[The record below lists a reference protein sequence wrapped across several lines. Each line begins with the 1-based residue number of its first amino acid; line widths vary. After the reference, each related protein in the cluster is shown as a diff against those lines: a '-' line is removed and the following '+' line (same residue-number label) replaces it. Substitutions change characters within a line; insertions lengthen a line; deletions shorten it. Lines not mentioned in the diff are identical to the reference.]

1 MKFRSITAVA
11 TSLLLATAALTGCA
25 SANTDASGNPETLAF
40 AGISFGS
47 DIDTYDSY
55 KLLIDVLEDELG
67 MPIEYYE
74 TSSYSAIVEGLIS
87 GQVHIA
93 QMNQLSYALAKKNM
107 PELDLVGVSAASAKG
122 PLTAFGY
129 GTKRADNTS
138 VNGLEDLRG
147 KTVCFPDP
155 LSTTGYLTPAK
166 ALFDIGIDPDPIDS
180 KDIKPIFVG
189 GFLEV
194 GFAVQRGDCE
204 VGFLND
210 LTFSTLLPETGK
222 IKDGE
227 LEAFWTSPD
236 VPNPPLVISG
246 NLSKELR
253 DKIKAIV
260 LSKGNR
266 TALVEAGYCTD
277 EASCTLIASNRWGW
291 LEETDDAFADIRE
304 TCVVLNIKECN

>member
-1 MKFRSITAVA
+1 MNFSKITAVA
-11 TSLLLATAALTGCA
+11 TSLLLTTAALTGCA
-25 SANTDASGNPETLAF
+25 SANSDDSGDPETLSF

-47 DIDTYDSY
+47 DIDTYESY
-55 KLLIDVLEDELG
+55 KLLIDVLQDELG
-67 MPIEYYE
+67 MTVEYYE

-87 GQVHIA
+87 GQVQIA
-93 QMNQLSYALAKKNM
+93 QMNQLSYALAKKNL
-107 PELDLVGVSAASAKG
+107 PDLDLIGVSAASANG
-122 PLTAFGY
+122 PRTAFGY
-129 GTKRADNTS
+129 GIKRADNTS
-138 VNGLEDLRG
+138 VKSLEDVRG

-166 ALFDIGIDPDPIDS
+166 ALFDIGIDPDPINS
-180 KDIKPIFVG
+180 KDIKPVFVG

-204 VGFLND
+204 VGFVND

-222 IKDGE
+222 IAEGE
-227 LEAFWTSPD
+227 LESFWTSPD
-236 VPNPPLVISG
+236 VPNPPLVVSG
-246 NLSKELR
+246 SLSQELR
-253 DKIKAIV
+253 DKIRGIV

-291 LEETDDAFADIRE
+291 LEETDEAFKSVRE

>member
-1 MKFRSITAVA
+1 MKFKRSSAALASV
-11 TSLLLATAALTGCA
+11 LLATAALTGC
-25 SANTDASGNPETLAF
+25 SAGGSQSAGDPETLAF

-55 KLLIDVLEDELG
+55 KLLIDVLQDELG
-67 MPIEYYE
+67 MSIEYYE

-93 QMNQLSYALAKKNM
+93 QMNQLSYALAKKNL
-107 PELDLVGVSAASAKG
+107 PDLDLVGVSAASAEG

-129 GTKRADNTS
+129 GIKRADNLTVDS
-138 VNGLEDLRG
+138 LEDLRG

-166 ALFDIGIDPDPIDS
+166 ALYDIGIDPDPIDS
-180 KDIKPIFVG
+180 KDITPIFVG

-222 IKDGE
+222 IAEGE
-227 LEAFWTSPD
+227 LEAFWTSPN

-246 NLSKELR
+246 ALSKELR
-253 DKIKAIV
+253 DKIRGIV

-291 LEETDDAFADIRE
+291 LEQTDDAFAEIRE
-304 TCVVLNIKECN
+304 TCAVLNIKECN

>member
-1 MKFRSITAVA
+1 MKIKNLIATLTSILLTSVA
-11 TSLLLATAALTGCA
+11 LAGC
-25 SANTDASGNPETLAF
+25 SIPSNEVGGDPEKLSF
-40 AGISFGS
+40 AGIAFGS

-55 KLLIDVLEDELG
+55 KLLIEVLQDELG
-67 MPIEYYE
+67 MSVEYYE

-87 GQVHIA
+87 GQVQIA
-93 QMNQLSYALAKKNM
+93 QMNQLSYVLATKKLSD
-107 PELDLVGVSAASAKG
+107 LDLVGVSAASAKG

-129 GTKRADNTS
+129 GIKRADNAS
-138 VNGLEDLRG
+138 VDSLEDLRG
-147 KTVCFPDP
+147 KTVCFSDP

-166 ALFDIGIDPDPIDS
+166 ALFDIGIDPDPINS
-180 KDIKPIFVG
+180 KDIEPVFVG

-222 IKDGE
+222 VAEGE
-227 LEAFWTSPD
+227 LEAFWTSPNI
-236 VPNPPLVISG
+236 PNPPLVISG
-246 NLSKELR
+246 QLSEQLR
-253 DKIKAIV
+253 NKIKAIV

-291 LEETDDAFADIRE
+291 LEETDEAFAVIRE